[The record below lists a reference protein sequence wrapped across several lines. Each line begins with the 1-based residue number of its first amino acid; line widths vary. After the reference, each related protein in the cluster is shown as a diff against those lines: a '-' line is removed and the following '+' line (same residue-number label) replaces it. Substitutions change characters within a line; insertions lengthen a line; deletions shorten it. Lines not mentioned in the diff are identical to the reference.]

1 MIYLFIVNLSA
12 QRWGTS
18 MLVLSLIISI
28 TVILFLVSRKVNIG
42 YSLITGSFLLAL
54 LNGRS
59 LARFLQMFL
68 YTITETTTI
77 SLTTT
82 IVLIA
87 ILAYLLDKYIIL
99 DRMIAALE
107 KMLGSTKNTLL
118 VAPAIMGT
126 LTVYGGALMSCPMVG
141 NLGDRLSI
149 SSDRKAAINL
159 VFRHALYF
167 VFPLSPNIILA
178 SQIGGFKVFDFI
190 KLQFPIAIAL
200 YLFGYIFLLRG
211 YKDNK
216 TEKINKGQYLKA
228 IGEFI
233 LFSSPI
239 LVSLFGAVI
248 FNLSFNISL
257 LIGIMISIMIN
268 QYDKKHD
275 EKYDLNENPLKT
287 IYKGIKFPMIITIVG
302 IMLYKNTVNDID
314 EVLLFLN
321 SLLENGLP
329 VELLILI
336 ATAIICLPLA
346 SMNPGIAILFPMILP
361 LAPTYQMKL
370 LYAMFIYTSAFIFY
384 FISPLHL
391 CQVLTLDYFKVKMKS
406 LYIQYVFVLP
416 LTFAVMVAIYTV
428 MSI

>member
-1 MIYLFIVNLSA
+1 
-12 QRWGTS
+12 
-18 MLVLSLIISI
+18 MLVISLIISI
-28 TVILFLVSRKVNIG
+28 SVILFLVSKKINIG
-42 YSLITGSFLLAL
+42 YALITGSLLLAL
-54 LNGRS
+54 LNGRGITRFFQ
-59 LARFLQMFL
+59 LALH
-68 YTITETTTI
+68 TVTEATTI

-87 ILAYLLDKYIIL
+87 ILAHVLDKYKIL
-99 DRMIAALE
+99 DRMIIALE
-107 KMLGSTKNTLL
+107 RMLGSTKNTLL

-141 NLGDRLSI
+141 NLGDRLDI
-149 SSDRKAAINL
+149 ASDRKAAINL
-159 VFRHALYF
+159 IFRHALYF

-178 SQIGGFKVFDFI
+178 SQIGGFRVFDFI

-216 TEKINKGQYLKA
+216 VEKISKDKYLKA
-228 IGEFI
+228 IGEF
-233 LFSSPI
+233 LVYSSPI
-239 LVSLFGAVI
+239 LVSLLGAVI

-257 LIGIMISIMIN
+257 LIGILLSVIIN
-268 QYDKKHD
+268 QYDIKRD
-275 EKYDLNENPLKT
+275 DKYNTHEHPLKT

-329 VELLILI
+329 IELLIII
-336 ATAIICLPLA
+336 ATGIICLPLA

-361 LAPTYQMKL
+361 LAPTYEMKL
-370 LYAMFIYTSAFIFY
+370 LYAMFIFTSAFVFY

-391 CQVLTLDYFKVKMKS
+391 CQVLTLDYFKVKMKD
-406 LYIQYVFVLP
+406 LYIQYLFVLP
-416 LTFAVMVAIYTV
+416 LTFAVMVVIYTV